1 MQRFYKVFLV
11 ILLVIIAVNLYA
23 FDYRS
28 EIMSE
33 DNSKVVFSVAT
44 AIIGLILLYVMH
56 TWSKIGVKK

>member
-56 TWSKIGVKK
+56 TWSKIGLKK

>member
-56 TWSKIGVKK
+56 TWSKIGFKK